1 MQPSDKNFNEIM
13 TFPFQN
19 LLYDQWQIFGQSD
32 DIFASALDS
41 DLTWMVITAS
51 KPRMCYYC
59 Q

>member
-41 DLTWMVITAS
+41 DLTAS